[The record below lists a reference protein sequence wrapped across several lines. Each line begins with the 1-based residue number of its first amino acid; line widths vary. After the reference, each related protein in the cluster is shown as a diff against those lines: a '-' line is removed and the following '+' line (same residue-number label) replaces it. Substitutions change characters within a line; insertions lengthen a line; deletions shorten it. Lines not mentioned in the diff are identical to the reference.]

1 MIQRLGLKNL
11 RNDQPLTINGL
22 DAHTGIATIN
32 TGNGKRSAR
41 FTVIYFNHQAYIMAG
56 VTKDPGDMSH
66 FDVAFLE
73 TARSFHQL
81 TGDER
86 LLAKPLRLEIIES
99 TEDTNFKS
107 LASQSP
113 LEQYQEEKL
122 RLLNGLYPIGK
133 ANSKTLLKIVN

>member
-11 RNDQPLTINGL
+11 RDDQPLTINGL
-22 DAHTGIATIN
+22 DAHTGISTID
-32 TGNGKRSAR
+32 TGAGMRSAR
-41 FTVIYFNHQAYIMAG
+41 FTVIYFNQRAYIMVG
-56 VTKDPGDMSH
+56 VSKDPGTMSH

-86 LLAKPLRLEIIES
+86 LLARPLRLKIIES
-99 TEDTNFKS
+99 TEETNFTS
-107 LASQSP
+107 LTSQSP

-122 RLLNGLYPIGK
+122 RLLNGLYPTGK
-133 ANSKTLLKIVN
+133 ANSKLLLKIVN